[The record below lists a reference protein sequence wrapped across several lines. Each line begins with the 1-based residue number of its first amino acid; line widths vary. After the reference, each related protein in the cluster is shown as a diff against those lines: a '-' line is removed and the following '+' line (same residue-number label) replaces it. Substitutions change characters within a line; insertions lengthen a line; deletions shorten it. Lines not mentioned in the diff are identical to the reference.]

1 MEQFAN
7 LASSTLASA
16 YSAGAG
22 SITVA
27 SAANFPT
34 QGTFTV
40 VIRDQSTKAIKLLFR
55 VTSVAGAVFS
65 GAAEGTD
72 AAANSGDLV
81 DGTMVTVAS
90 LAQFKTDVL
99 AAVAAAIQIVENNA
113 VALPQE
119 PKLNLIPGSNVTITA
134 VDNPG
139 ASRTDVTL
147 AASAGS
153 NPFFQTL
160 TAPVPANFTQQN
172 FNVGASVVTTQVNNS
187 APVNSI
193 SLRQRDP
200 GGTANIAALDKAK
213 LAATFTLTAAFAM
226 ASGNN
231 NALAGL
237 WLSDGGAGPNNLFFG
252 LQVNVEMRAPLFTN
266 FTTYAGSDAFG
277 NSVQPFPQGGLV
289 WFRIQETASNRIYS
303 VSSDGIN
310 WAQVFSEANT
320 AHFTTARYG
329 FAVEC
334 RAGNVGASGPSDV
347 MLTCYS
353 FTETT
358 P

>member
-16 YSAGAG
+16 YSVGAG

-27 SAANFPT
+27 SAASFPT

-119 PKLNLIPGSNVTITA
+119 PKVNLIPGSNVTITA

-153 NPFFQTL
+153 NPFIQSL
-160 TAPVPANFTQQN
+160 TAPVAANFTQTN
-172 FNVGASVVTTQVNNS
+172 YNTGASVVTTES
-187 APVNSI
+187 DLTIPVTAI
-193 SLRQRDP
+193 TIKQHDP
-200 GGTANIAALDKAK
+200 AATLNMALLMKSK
-213 LAATFTLTAAFAM
+213 LAATFTITIGFSFVAV
-226 ASGNN
+226 SPNN
-231 NALAGL
+231 LAGI
-237 WLSDGGAGPNNLFFG
+237 WLSDSAAGPNIIGMFFQSNNGLRISLFS
-252 LQVNVEMRAPLFTN
+252 NY
-266 FTTYAGSDAFG
+266 TTYGSDIANLTSWLPIG
-277 NSVQPFPQGGLV
+277 PLA
-289 WFRIQETASNRIYS
+289 WLRIQETVSARIYS
-303 VSSDGIN
+303 VSSDGVN
-310 WAQVFSEANT
+310 WAQAMTEANS
-320 AHFTTARYG
+320 AHFTTTKYG
-329 FAVEC
+329 FGVEC
-334 RAGNVGASGPSDV
+334 RGSGANNPDTIATFYHFS
-347 MLTCYS
+347 
-353 FTETT
+353 ETN